1 MLYFEFYIDQFFLE
15 HFLTGALLLA
25 LTASLEKKR
34 VSWMRIAAG
43 SLANAALTTFF
54 LCVNLPKWN
63 FFGIIFAGG
72 ITFFNK
78 KRNYLLKSMLL
89 LLLVTVCF
97 GGALEALLA
106 VWGLPLMAGTALAV
120 FLVRCAGRR
129 LERLLKLEGTVQV
142 RLQWRERTEEV
153 QGLIDS
159 GNHLKEPFTG
169 KPVSIIDADC
179 AHRLLGEDWENE
191 RGFLLIPYHSIGTE
205 EGWLQG
211 VTIDR
216 MYVHASGE
224 EAVINSPVLAIY
236 KGHVSAGEQYQM
248 ILHPLHTAL
257 EKMK

>member
-15 HFLTGALLLA
+15 QFLTGALLLS
-25 LTASLEKKR
+25 LTASLGKWA
-34 VSWMRIAAG
+34 VSWKRIAAG
-43 SLANAALTTFF
+43 SLASAALTTFF
-54 LCVNLPKWN
+54 LCVNLPKYN

-97 GGALEALLA
+97 GGALEALMA
-106 VWGLPLMAGTALAV
+106 IGGLPLMAGTVMAAA
-120 FLVRCAGRR
+120 FLRYAGRR
-129 LERLLKLEGTVQV
+129 LERLFRLEGTVAV
-142 RLQWRERTEEV
+142 RLQWGERTEEV
-153 QGLIDS
+153 CGLIDS

-179 AHRLLGEDWENE
+179 ARKLLGEDWENQ

-216 MYVHASGE
+216 MYVLASGE
-224 EAVINSPVLAIY
+224 EAVINGPVLAVY

-257 EKMK
+257 GKMK

>member
-1 MLYFEFYIDQFFLE
+1 MVYFEFYIDQFFLE

-34 VSWMRIAAG
+34 VSWLRIAAG

-54 LCVNLPKWN
+54 LCAALPEWY

-78 KRNYLLKSMLL
+78 KRNYLLRSILL
-89 LLLVTVCF
+89 LLMVTVCF

-106 VWGLPLMAGTALAV
+106 IWGLPLAAGIVLAAV
-120 FLVRCAGRR
+120 FIRCAGRR
-129 LERLLKLEGTVQV
+129 LERLMKLEGTVQV
-142 RLQWRERTEEV
+142 SLQWGERREEV
-153 QGLIDS
+153 WGLIDS

-169 KPVSIIDADC
+169 RPVSIIDEDC
-179 AHRLLGEDWENE
+179 ALRLLGEGWEDQK
-191 RGFLLIPYHSIGTE
+191 GFLLIPYHSIGTE

-216 MYVHASGE
+216 MCVRTLKE
-224 EAVINSPVLAIY
+224 EAVISNPVLAVY
-236 KGHVSAGEQYQM
+236 KGHVSAGAQYQM

-257 EKMK
+257 EKIK